1 MKKLLWGALAVAGA
15 VAVGYVGWRLWVDYQ
30 EKKEKEESEEEGAG
44 SRIKASRALAFCP
57 VEAFFARVRSEHAK
71 KRFPFG

>member
-30 EKKEKEESEEEGAG
+30 EKREKEESEEEG
-44 SRIKASRALAFCP
+44 L
-57 VEAFFARVRSEHAK
+57 VLE
-71 KRFPFG
+71 